1 MPILEKYV
9 MSRLYTDGKCKVE
22 QYSAWA
28 EFTILSHDPG
38 HKEGCCS
45 SGIHT
50 KDYIEYKHKY
60 TQGCVAAV
68 LRGK

>member
-1 MPILEKYV
+1 
-9 MSRLYTDGKCKVE
+9 MSRLYMDGGWKE

-28 EFTILSHDPG
+28 GFAILSHDPG

-45 SGIHT
+45 SGIHK
-50 KDYIEYKHKY
+50 KDYTEYTHKY

>member
-1 MPILEKYV
+1 
-9 MSRLYTDGKCKVE
+9 MSRLYTDGKWKVE
-22 QYSAWA
+22 QYCAGV
-28 EFTILSHDPG
+28 EFAILSHDPG

-45 SGIHT
+45 SGIHK
-50 KDYIEYKHKY
+50 KDYTEYTHKY